1 MSPGNCAKPF
11 RPQAG
16 RRYATGKLAGPVRQT
31 EFFMDRNKQGDH
43 MKIVTLSVIAAGVS
57 LAAALPPALAAEAY
71 PAKPIRLIV
80 PFPPGGSNDIVGRLV
95 AADLSPLLG
104 QQVVVDNRGGAG
116 GIIGS
121 EIAANSQ
128 PDGYT
133 LLIASVAFAY
143 NPSIY
148 KSRVRFNPEKS
159 FVAVSMI
166 GTGPSALTVNPKLPV
181 KSTREFIDMAKSKPG
196 ALNYATAGIGS
207 FQHLSTE
214 LLKLQAKIN
223 ITHIPF
229 KGGGPAMADVI
240 AGNTQITMGSLLQL
254 VPHIQ
259 GNRLRLLAVGS
270 AKRNNAFPNTPT
282 VAETV
287 PGYEANNWWGILAP
301 AGLSPAIIRTL
312 ESAVAKV
319 VNTPD
324 MKKKFDSQGAE
335 VAYRNSADYTTFI
348 RAETA
353 KWSKVVREA
362 GIKAD

>member
-1 MSPGNCAKPF
+1 
-11 RPQAG
+11 
-16 RRYATGKLAGPVRQT
+16 
-31 EFFMDRNKQGDH
+31 
-43 MKIVTLSVIAAGVS
+43 MKKILN
-57 LAAALPPALAAEAY
+57 PALAGMIVAALVL
-71 PAKPIRLIV
+71 PVFAQAADWAPTKPIRLIV

-121 EIAANSQ
+121 EIAANAQ
-128 PDGYT
+128 ADGHT

-148 KSRVRFNPEKS
+148 KSLVRFDPEKS
-159 FVAVSMI
+159 FKPIAMI
-166 GTGPSALTVNPKLPV
+166 GTGPSALTVNPKMAA
-181 KSTREFIDMAKSKPG
+181 KSTKELLDMAKAKPG
-196 ALNYATAGIGS
+196 SLNYATAGIGS

-214 LLKLQAKIN
+214 MLKLLAKIN
-223 ITHIPF
+223 IVHIPF

-270 AKRNNAFPNTPT
+270 AKRNSAFPNTPT

-301 AGLSPAIIRTL
+301 AGVSPDIVRRL
-312 ESAVAKV
+312 EAAVSKV
-319 VNTPD
+319 VNTPE
-324 MKKKFDSQGAE
+324 MQKKFDSQGADAE
-335 VAYRNSADYTTFI
+335 YKNSADYSKFI
-348 RAETA
+348 KAETT
-353 KWSKVVREA
+353 KWSKVVRDA
-362 GIKAD
+362 GIKAE

>member
-1 MSPGNCAKPF
+1 MT
-11 RPQAG
+11 Q
-16 RRYATGKLAGPVRQT
+16 
-31 EFFMDRNKQGDH
+31 
-43 MKIVTLSVIAAGVS
+43 S
-57 LAAALPPALAAEAY
+57 LNPALAGMIVAALALPVLVQAAEWA
-71 PAKPIRLIV
+71 PTKPVRVIV

-95 AADLSPLLG
+95 ANDLSPLLG
-104 QQVVVDNRGGAG
+104 QQVVIDNRGGAG

-121 EIAANSQ
+121 EIAANAQ
-128 PDGYT
+128 PDGHT

-148 KSRVRFNPEKS
+148 KSQVRFNPEKS
-159 FVAVSMI
+159 FTPIALI
-166 GTGPSALTVNPKLPV
+166 GTGPSALTVNPKMAAKTTKDL
-181 KSTREFIDMAKSKPG
+181 IDMAKAKPG
-196 ALNYATAGIGS
+196 SLNYATAGIGS

-223 ITHIPF
+223 IVHIPF

-259 GNRLRLLAVGS
+259 SNRLRLLAVGS
-270 AKRNNAFPNTPT
+270 AKRNGAFPNTPT

-301 AGLSPAIIRTL
+301 AGVTPAMVRTL
-312 ESAVAKV
+312 EAAVAKV

-324 MKKKFDSQGAE
+324 MQKKFDTQGAE
-335 VAYRNSADYTTFI
+335 VAYMNSVAYGKFIKTETT
-348 RAETA
+348 
-353 KWSKVVREA
+353 KWSKVVKDA
-362 GIKAD
+362 GIKDE

>member
-1 MSPGNCAKPF
+1 M
-11 RPQAG
+11 
-16 RRYATGKLAGPVRQT
+16 RRR
-31 EFFMDRNKQGDH
+31 H
-43 MKIVTLSVIAAGVS
+43 
-57 LAAALPPALAAEAY
+57 ALALAALL
-71 PAKPIRLIV
+71 PLPRLARAQAGFPDRPLRLVI
-80 PFPPGGSNDIVGRLV
+80 PFTAGGSNDIVGRIV
-95 AADLSPLLG
+95 ANDLSPLLG

-128 PDGYT
+128 PDGHT

-148 KSRVRFNPEKS
+148 KSMVRFDPEKS
-159 FVAVSMI
+159 FTPIALI
-166 GTGPSALTVNPKLPV
+166 GTGPSALTVNPKMPAKTTKDL
-181 KSTREFIDMAKSKPG
+181 IDMAKAKPG
-196 ALNYATAGIGS
+196 TLNYATAGIGS

-214 LLKLQAKIN
+214 MFRLQAGVN
-223 ITHIPF
+223 IVHIPF

-270 AKRNNAFPNTPT
+270 AKRNSAFPNTPT

-301 AGLSPAIIRTL
+301 AGVSPAMVKRL
-312 ESAVAKV
+312 EEAVAKV

-324 MKKKFDSQGAE
+324 MQKKFDSQGAE
-335 VAYRNSADYTTFI
+335 VLYMNSVTYGKFI
-348 RAETA
+348 KAETT
-353 KWSKVVREA
+353 KWSKVVRDA
-362 GIKAD
+362 GIKAQ

>member
-1 MSPGNCAKPF
+1 MKYLIKP
-11 RPQAG
+11 
-16 RRYATGKLAGPVRQT
+16 V
-31 EFFMDRNKQGDH
+31 
-43 MKIVTLSVIAAGVS
+43 
-57 LAAALPPALAAEAY
+57 LAAMLTAALAPSVAASAAEWA
-71 PAKPIRLIV
+71 PNKPIRLIV

-95 AADLSPLLG
+95 AAELSPLLG
-104 QQVVVDNRGGAG
+104 QQVVIDNRGGAG

-121 EIAANSQ
+121 EIAANAQ
-128 PDGYT
+128 PDGHT

-148 KSRVRFNPEKS
+148 KSMVRFNPEKS
-159 FVAVSMI
+159 FTPISMI
-166 GTGPSALTVNPKLPV
+166 GTGPSALTVNPKMAV
-181 KSTREFIDMAKSKPG
+181 KTTKDLLDLAKSKPG
-196 ALNYATAGIGS
+196 TLNYATAGIGS

-214 LLKLQAKIN
+214 MLKLLAKIN
-223 ITHIPF
+223 IVHIPF

-270 AKRNNAFPNTPT
+270 AKRNSAFPNTPT

-301 AGLSPAIIRTL
+301 AGVSPAIVKRL
-312 ESAVAKV
+312 ETAVAKV

-324 MKKKFDSQGAE
+324 MQKKFDSQGAE
-335 VAYRNSADYTTFI
+335 VAYLNSAAYGKFI
-348 RAETA
+348 KSETA

-362 GIKAD
+362 GIKAE

>member
-1 MSPGNCAKPF
+1 MKPQF
-11 RPQAG
+11 LKPA
-16 RRYATGKLAGPVRQT
+16 LAG
-31 EFFMDRNKQGDH
+31 M
-43 MKIVTLSVIAAGVS
+43 I
-57 LAAALPPALAAEAY
+57 AAALALPALAQAAEWA
-71 PAKPIRLIV
+71 PTKPIRVIV

-95 AADLSPLLG
+95 ANDLSPLLG
-104 QQVVVDNRGGAG
+104 QQVVIDNRGGAG

-128 PDGYT
+128 PDGHT

-148 KSRVRFNPEKS
+148 KSMVRFDPEKS
-159 FVAVSMI
+159 FTPIALI
-166 GTGPSALTVNPKLPV
+166 GTGPSALTVHPKMAAKTTKDL
-181 KSTREFIDMAKSKPG
+181 IDMAKAKPG
-196 ALNYATAGIGS
+196 TLNYATAGIGS

-214 LLKLQAKIN
+214 MFRLQAGVN

-270 AKRNNAFPNTPT
+270 AKRNSAFPNTPT

-301 AGLSPAIIRTL
+301 AGVSPAIVRRL
-312 ESAVAKV
+312 EAAVAKV
-319 VNTPD
+319 VSAPD
-324 MKKKFDSQGAE
+324 MQKKFDSQGAE
-335 VAYRNSADYTTFI
+335 VLYMNSATYGKFI
-348 RAETA
+348 KAETT
-353 KWSKVVREA
+353 KWSKVVRDA
-362 GIKAD
+362 GIKAE

>member
-1 MSPGNCAKPF
+1 MTA
-11 RPQAG
+11 
-16 RRYATGKLAGPVRQT
+16 
-31 EFFMDRNKQGDH
+31 
-43 MKIVTLSVIAAGVS
+43 S
-57 LAAALPPALAAEAY
+57 LKPALAGMIAVALALPVFAQAAEWA
-71 PAKPIRLIV
+71 PTKPIRVIV

-95 AADLSPLLG
+95 ANDLSPLLG
-104 QQVVVDNRGGAG
+104 QQVVIDNRGGAG

-121 EIAANSQ
+121 EIAANAQ
-128 PDGYT
+128 PDGHT

-148 KSRVRFNPEKS
+148 KSQVRFNPEKS
-159 FVAVSMI
+159 FTPIALI
-166 GTGPSALTVNPKLPV
+166 GTGPSALTVNPKMAAKTTKEL
-181 KSTREFIDMAKSKPG
+181 IDMAKAKPG
-196 ALNYATAGIGS
+196 TLNYATAGIGS

-223 ITHIPF
+223 IVHIPF

-259 GNRLRLLAVGS
+259 SNRLRLLAVGS
-270 AKRNNAFPNTPT
+270 TKRNGAFPNTPT

-301 AGLSPAIIRTL
+301 AGVTPAMVRVL
-312 ESAVAKV
+312 EAAVAKV

-324 MKKKFDSQGAE
+324 MQKKFDTQGAE
-335 VAYRNSADYTTFI
+335 VLYMNSVTYGKYI
-348 RAETA
+348 KAETV
-353 KWSKVVREA
+353 KWSKVVRDA
-362 GIKAD
+362 GIKAE

>member
-1 MSPGNCAKPF
+1 MKKILKP
-11 RPQAG
+11 ALG
-16 RRYATGKLAGPVRQT
+16 G
-31 EFFMDRNKQGDH
+31 M
-43 MKIVTLSVIAAGVS
+43 IV
-57 LAAALPPALAAEAY
+57 AALVLPVFVQAADWA
-71 PAKPIRLIV
+71 PTKPIRLIV

-121 EIAANSQ
+121 EIAANAQ
-128 PDGYT
+128 ADGHT

-159 FVAVSMI
+159 FTPIAQI
-166 GTGPSALTVNPKLPV
+166 GTGPSALTVNPKVPAKTTKDL
-181 KSTREFIDMAKSKPG
+181 IDMAKAKPG
-196 ALNYATAGIGS
+196 SLNYATAGIGS

-214 LLKLQAKIN
+214 MLKLLGKIN
-223 ITHIPF
+223 IVHIPF
-229 KGGGPAMADVI
+229 KGGGPAMADVV

-270 AKRNNAFPNTPT
+270 AKRNGAFPNTPT

-301 AGLSPAIIRTL
+301 AGVSPAIVKSL
-312 ESAVAKV
+312 ETAVAKV
-319 VNTPD
+319 VNTPE
-324 MKKKFDSQGAE
+324 MQKKFDSQGAE
-335 VAYRNSADYTTFI
+335 VAYKNSADYRKFI
-348 RAETA
+348 KVETD
-353 KWSKVVREA
+353 KWTKVVREA
-362 GIKAD
+362 GIKAE